1 MSQNRT
7 ASLDGINTSEKTLRD
22 KALRALALV
31 KEREKKEGVVA
42 IRVDEKTI
50 KLIPKKKAIKLGL
63 IKN

>member
-7 ASLDGINTSEKTLRD
+7 TSLDGVNAEERTLRD

-31 KEREKKEGVVA
+31 KEREKNEGVVA
-42 IRVDEKTI
+42 IRVDDKTI

-63 IKN
+63 IKK

>member
-7 ASLDGINTSEKTLRD
+7 APLDGVNSEERTLRD

-31 KEREKKEGVVA
+31 KEREKKEGIIAV
-42 IRVDEKTI
+42 RVDEKTI

-63 IKN
+63 IKE